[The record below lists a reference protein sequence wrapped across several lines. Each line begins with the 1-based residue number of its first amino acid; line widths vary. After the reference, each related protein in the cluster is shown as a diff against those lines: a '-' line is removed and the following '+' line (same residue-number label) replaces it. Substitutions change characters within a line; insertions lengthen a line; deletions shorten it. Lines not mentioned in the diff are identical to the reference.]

1 MDIRYSV
8 GPDELRNLNTDEL
21 RKKYLIEEVFQD
33 NALTV
38 TYCNDDRIMVLGAKP
53 LDSKVEIN
61 ISEEIGSDY
70 FLQNREL
77 AVINIGGEGTI
88 ILDGVEYEMVQYDGM
103 YIGKGTKE
111 IAFISKDAKS
121 PAKFYMNSASAHKEY
136 PTVKV
141 AFKDANPT
149 KMGTDKEMNKRT
161 IYKYVDPSVCESCQL
176 LMGMT
181 ILEEG
186 SGWNTM
192 PVHLHPRRM
201 EVYFYFNMNE
211 NTRVF
216 HLVGKPDETRHIVM
230 SNEQATISPNWSIHS
245 GTGTSN
251 YTFIW
256 GMCGENKNY
265 GDLQPVDSKL
275 LK

>member
-8 GPDELRNLNTDEL
+8 GPDELKTLDTEEL
-21 RKKYLIEEVFQD
+21 RKKYLIEEIFRD

-53 LDSKVEIN
+53 LDAKVEIN

-70 FLQNREL
+70 FLQNREM
-77 AVINIGGEGTI
+77 AVINIGGEGSI
-88 ILDGVEYEMVQYDGM
+88 IIDGVEHEMVQYDGM

-111 IAFISKDAKS
+111 IAFTSKDKKN

-149 KMGTDKEMNKRT
+149 KMGSDKEMNKRT

-181 ILEEG
+181 VLEDG

-201 EVYFYFNMNE
+201 EVYFYFNMDE

>member
-8 GPDELRNLNTDEL
+8 GPDELKTLSTDEL
-21 RKKYLIEEVFQD
+21 RKKYLIEEIFID
-33 NALTV
+33 NGLTV

-53 LDSKVEIN
+53 LDAKVEIN
-61 ISEEIGSDY
+61 ISDEIGSDF
-70 FLQNREL
+70 FLQNREM

-88 ILDGVEYEMVQYDGM
+88 ILDGVEHEMVQYDGM

-111 IAFISKDAKS
+111 IAFTSKDKEN

-149 KMGTDKEMNKRT
+149 KMGSDKEMNKRT

-181 ILEEG
+181 VLEEG

-201 EVYFYFNMNE
+201 EVYFYFNMDE

>member
-8 GPDELRNLNTDEL
+8 SPDELKTLTTDEL
-21 RKKYLIEEVFQD
+21 REKYLIEEIFVD
-33 NALTV
+33 NGLTV

-53 LDSKVEIN
+53 LDAKVEIN
-61 ISEEIGSDY
+61 ISDEIGSEF
-70 FLQNREL
+70 FLQNREM

-88 ILDGVEYEMVQYDGM
+88 ILDGVEHEMVQYDGM

-111 IAFISKDAKS
+111 IAFTSKDKEN

-149 KMGTDKEMNKRT
+149 KMGSDKEMNKRT

-181 ILEEG
+181 VLEEG

-201 EVYFYFNMNE
+201 EVYFYFNMDE

-265 GDLQPVDSKL
+265 GDLQPIDSKL

>member
-1 MDIRYSV
+1 MEIRYSV
-8 GPDELRNLNTDEL
+8 SPDELKNLNTEEL
-21 RKKYLIEEVFQD
+21 RNKYLIESIFVD
-33 NALTV
+33 DSLTT
-38 TYCNDDRIMVLGAKP
+38 TYCNDDRIIVLGAKP
-53 LDSKVEIN
+53 INSKVEIN
-61 ISEEIGSDY
+61 ISDEIGSEY
-70 FLQNREL
+70 FLENREM

-88 ILDGVEYEMVQYDGM
+88 YVDDAEYDMVQYDGM
-103 YIGKGTKE
+103 YIGKGTKK
-111 IAFISKDAKS
+111 ISFTSKDINN

-136 PTVKV
+136 PTVKIE
-141 AFKDANPT
+141 FKDANPM
-149 KMGTDKEMNKRT
+149 KMGSDKEMNKRT

-181 ILEEG
+181 ILEDG

-201 EVYFYFNMNE
+201 EVYFYFNMEE

-230 SNEQATISPNWSIHS
+230 KNEEATISPNWSIHS

-256 GMCGENKNY
+256 GMCGENRNY
-265 GDLQPVDSKL
+265 NDLEVVDTKL

>member
-1 MDIRYSV
+1 MDIRYSIS
-8 GPDELRNLNTDEL
+8 PDELKTLNTEEL

-53 LDSKVEIN
+53 LDTKVEIN

-70 FLQNREL
+70 FLQNREM
-77 AVINIGGEGTI
+77 AVINIGGEGII

-111 IAFISKDAKS
+111 IAFLSKDKEN

-149 KMGTDKEMNKRT
+149 KMGSEKEMNKRT

-181 ILEEG
+181 VLEEG

-201 EVYFYFNMNE
+201 EVYFYFNMEE

-265 GDLQPVDSKL
+265 SDLQPVDTKL

>member
-8 GPDELRNLNTDEL
+8 GPDELKTLSTDEL
-21 RKKYLIEEVFQD
+21 RKKYLIEEIFVD
-33 NALTV
+33 NGLTV

-53 LDSKVEIN
+53 LDAKVEIN
-61 ISEEIGSDY
+61 ISDEIGSDF
-70 FLQNREL
+70 FLQNREM

-88 ILDGVEYEMVQYDGM
+88 ILDGVEHEMVQYDGM

-111 IAFISKDAKS
+111 IAFTSKDKEN

-149 KMGTDKEMNKRT
+149 KMGSDKEMNKRT

-181 ILEEG
+181 VLEEG
-186 SGWNTM
+186 SGWN
-192 PVHLHPRRM
+192 H
-201 EVYFYFNMNE
+201 
-211 NTRVF
+211 
-216 HLVGKPDETRHIVM
+216 VGKSR
-230 SNEQATISPNWSIHS
+230 
-245 GTGTSN
+245 
-251 YTFIW
+251 F
-256 GMCGENKNY
+256 ENPRPLRGCVK
-265 GDLQPVDSKL
+265 KL
-275 LK
+275 W

>member
-8 GPDELRNLNTDEL
+8 GPDELKTLNTEEL

-53 LDSKVEIN
+53 LDTKVEIN

-70 FLQNREL
+70 FLQNREM

-88 ILDGVEYEMVQYDGM
+88 ILDGVEHEMVQYDGM

-111 IAFISKDAKS
+111 VAFLSKDKEN

-149 KMGTDKEMNKRT
+149 KMGSEKEMNKRT

-181 ILEEG
+181 VLEEG

-192 PVHLHPRRM
+192 PAHLHPRRM
-201 EVYFYFNMNE
+201 EVYFYFNME
-211 NTRVF
+211 EGTRVF

>member
-8 GPDELRNLNTDEL
+8 GPDELKKLNTDEL
-21 RKKYLIEEVFQD
+21 RSKYLIENVFKD
-33 NALTV
+33 NGLTV

-53 LDSKVEIN
+53 LDAKVEIN
-61 ISEEIGSDY
+61 ISDELGSEY

-88 ILDGVEYEMVQYDGM
+88 ILDGTEYEMVQYDGM

-111 IAFISKDAKS
+111 IAFTSKDKEN

-141 AFKDANPT
+141 SFKDANPT
-149 KMGTDKEMNKRT
+149 KMGTEKEMNKRT

-181 ILEEG
+181 VLEEG

-201 EVYFYFNMNE
+201 EVYFYFNMDE
-211 NTRVF
+211 KTRVF
-216 HLVGKPDETRHIVM
+216 HLVGKPDETRHIIM

-265 GDLQPVDSKL
+265 SDLQPVDSKL

>member
-8 GPDELRNLNTDEL
+8 SPDELKTLNTEEL
-21 RKKYLIEEVFQD
+21 RNKYLIEDIFID
-33 NALTV
+33 DSLTA
-38 TYCNDDRIMVLGAKP
+38 TYCNDDRIIVLGAKP
-53 LDSKVEIN
+53 LNSKVEIN
-61 ISEEIGSDY
+61 ISDEIGSDY
-70 FLQNREL
+70 FLENREM

-88 ILDGVEYEMVQYDGM
+88 YVDDTEYNMVQYDGM
-103 YIGKGTKE
+103 YIGKGIKK
-111 IAFISKDAKS
+111 ISFISKDAS
-121 PAKFYMNSASAHKEY
+121 NPAKFYMNSASAHKEY
-136 PTVKV
+136 PVVKIE
-141 AFKDANPT
+141 FKDANPM
-149 KMGTDKEMNKRT
+149 KMGSDKEMNKRT

-201 EVYFYFNMNE
+201 EVYFYFNMDE
-211 NTRVF
+211 NTRVL

-230 SNEQATISPNWSIHS
+230 KNEEATISPNWSIHS
-245 GTGTSN
+245 GTGTNN

-265 GDLQPVDSKL
+265 NDLEVVDTKL

>member
-8 GPDELRNLNTDEL
+8 GPDELKTLSTDEL
-21 RKKYLIEEVFQD
+21 RKKYLIEEIFVD
-33 NALTV
+33 NGLTV

-53 LDSKVEIN
+53 LDAKVEIN
-61 ISEEIGSDY
+61 ISDEIGSDF
-70 FLQNREL
+70 FLQNREM

-88 ILDGVEYEMVQYDGM
+88 ILDGVEHEMVQYDGM

-111 IAFISKDAKS
+111 IAFTSKDKEN

-149 KMGTDKEMNKRT
+149 KMGSDKEMNKRT

-181 ILEEG
+181 VLEEG

-201 EVYFYFNMNE
+201 EVYFYFNMDE

>member
-8 GPDELRNLNTDEL
+8 GPDELKTLSTDEL
-21 RKKYLIEEVFQD
+21 RKKYLIEEIFVD
-33 NALTV
+33 NGLTV

-53 LDSKVEIN
+53 LDAKVEIN
-61 ISEEIGSDY
+61 ISDEIGSDF
-70 FLQNREL
+70 FLQNREM

-88 ILDGVEYEMVQYDGM
+88 ILDGVEHEMVQYDGM

-111 IAFISKDAKS
+111 IAFTSKDKEN

-141 AFKDANPT
+141 AFKDVNPT
-149 KMGTDKEMNKRT
+149 KMGSDKEMNKRT

-181 ILEEG
+181 VLEEG

-201 EVYFYFNMNE
+201 EVYFYFNMDE

>member
-8 GPDELRNLNTDEL
+8 GPDELKTLSTDEL
-21 RKKYLIEEVFQD
+21 RKKYLIEEIFVD
-33 NALTV
+33 NGLTV

-53 LDSKVEIN
+53 LDAKVEIN
-61 ISEEIGSDY
+61 ISDEIGSDF
-70 FLQNREL
+70 FLQNREM
-77 AVINIGGEGTI
+77 AVINIGGEGAI
-88 ILDGVEYEMVQYDGM
+88 ILDGVEHEMVQYDGM

-111 IAFISKDAKS
+111 IAFTSKDKEN

-149 KMGTDKEMNKRT
+149 KMGSDKEMNKRT

-181 ILEEG
+181 VLEEG

-201 EVYFYFNMNE
+201 EVYFYFNMDE

>member
-1 MDIRYSV
+1 MNIRYSV
-8 GPDELRNLNTDEL
+8 SPDELKTLNTEEL
-21 RKKYLIEEVFQD
+21 RNKYLIEDIFID
-33 NALTV
+33 DSLTA
-38 TYCNDDRIMVLGAKP
+38 TYCNDDRIIVLGAKP
-53 LDSKVEIN
+53 LNSKVEIN
-61 ISEEIGSDY
+61 ISDEIGSEY
-70 FLQNREL
+70 FLENREM

-88 ILDGVEYEMVQYDGM
+88 YLDDAEYNMVQYDGM
-103 YIGKGTKE
+103 YIGKGIKK
-111 IAFISKDAKS
+111 ISFISKDAS
-121 PAKFYMNSASAHKEY
+121 NPAKFYMNSASAHKEY
-136 PTVKV
+136 PVVKIE
-141 AFKDANPT
+141 FKDANPM
-149 KMGTDKEMNKRT
+149 KMGSDKEMNKRT

-201 EVYFYFNMNE
+201 EVYFYFNMDE
-211 NTRVF
+211 NTRVL

-230 SNEQATISPNWSIHS
+230 KNEEATISPNWSIHS
-245 GTGTSN
+245 GTGTNN

-265 GDLQPVDSKL
+265 NDLEVVDTKL

>member
-8 GPDELRNLNTDEL
+8 GPDELKTLSTDEL
-21 RKKYLIEEVFQD
+21 RKKYLIEEIFVD
-33 NALTV
+33 NGLTV

-53 LDSKVEIN
+53 LDAKVEIN
-61 ISEEIGSDY
+61 ISDEIGSDF
-70 FLQNREL
+70 FLQNREM

-88 ILDGVEYEMVQYDGM
+88 ILDGVEHEMVQYDGM

-111 IAFISKDAKS
+111 IAFTSKDKEN

-149 KMGTDKEMNKRT
+149 KMGSDKEMNKRT

-181 ILEEG
+181 VLEEG

-201 EVYFYFNMNE
+201 EVYFYFNMDE

-216 HLVGKPDETRHIVM
+216 HLIGKPDETRHIVM

>member
-1 MDIRYSV
+1 M
-8 GPDELRNLNTDEL
+8 
-21 RKKYLIEEVFQD
+21 
-33 NALTV
+33 
-38 TYCNDDRIMVLGAKP
+38 
-53 LDSKVEIN
+53 
-61 ISEEIGSDY
+61 
-70 FLQNREL
+70 

-88 ILDGVEYEMVQYDGM
+88 ILDGVEHEMVQYDGM

-111 IAFISKDAKS
+111 IAFTSKDNEN

-149 KMGTDKEMNKRT
+149 KMGSDKEMNKRT

-181 ILEEG
+181 VLEEG

-201 EVYFYFNMNE
+201 EVYFYFNMDE

-216 HLVGKPDETRHIVM
+216 HLVGKPDETRHIVCLM
-230 SNEQATISPNWSIHS
+230 NKRLYLQTGQFIQEQVLAITLS
-245 GTGTSN
+245 
-251 YTFIW
+251 F
-256 GMCGENKNY
+256 GECVEKIKTMVTYNQ
-265 GDLQPVDSKL
+265 LIVSC
-275 LK
+275 

>member
-8 GPDELRNLNTDEL
+8 SPDELRTLNTEEL
-21 RKKYLIEEVFQD
+21 RKKYLIEDIFID
-33 NALTV
+33 DSLTA
-38 TYCNDDRIMVLGAKP
+38 TYCNDDRIIVLGAKP
-53 LDSKVEIN
+53 LNSKVEIN
-61 ISEEIGSDY
+61 ISDEIGSDY
-70 FLQNREL
+70 FLENREM
-77 AVINIGGEGTI
+77 AIINIGGEGTI
-88 ILDGVEYEMVQYDGM
+88 YVDDAEYNMVQYDGM
-103 YIGKGTKE
+103 YIGKGTKKVS
-111 IAFISKDAKS
+111 FTSKDAS
-121 PAKFYMNSASAHKEY
+121 NPAKFYMNSASAHKEY
-136 PTVKV
+136 PVVKIE
-141 AFKDANPT
+141 FKDANPM
-149 KMGTDKEMNKRT
+149 KMGSDKEMNKRT

-201 EVYFYFNMNE
+201 EVYFYFNMDE
-211 NTRVF
+211 NTRVL

-230 SNEQATISPNWSIHS
+230 KNEEATISPNWSIHS
-245 GTGTSN
+245 GTGTNN

-265 GDLQPVDSKL
+265 NDLEVVDTKL

>member
-1 MDIRYSV
+1 MDIRYSIS
-8 GPDELRNLNTDEL
+8 PDELKTLNTEEL

-53 LDSKVEIN
+53 LDAKVEIN

-70 FLQNREL
+70 FLQNREM

-111 IAFISKDAKS
+111 IAFLSKDKEN

-149 KMGTDKEMNKRT
+149 KMGSEKEMNKRT

-201 EVYFYFNMNE
+201 EVYFYFNMEE

-265 GDLQPVDSKL
+265 SDLQPVDSKL

>member
-8 GPDELRNLNTDEL
+8 GPDELKTLSTDEL
-21 RKKYLIEEVFQD
+21 RKKYLIEEIFVD
-33 NALTV
+33 NGLTV

-53 LDSKVEIN
+53 LDAKVEIN
-61 ISEEIGSDY
+61 ISDEIGSDF
-70 FLQNREL
+70 FLQNREM

-88 ILDGVEYEMVQYDGM
+88 ILDGVEHEMVQYDGM

-111 IAFISKDAKS
+111 IAFTSKDKEN

-149 KMGTDKEMNKRT
+149 KMGSDKEMNKRT

-181 ILEEG
+181 VLEEG

-201 EVYFYFNMNE
+201 EVYFYFNMDE

-256 GMCGENKNY
+256 GMCGENITFDDMDHVAMK
-265 GDLQPVDSKL
+265 DLK
-275 LK
+275 

>member
-1 MDIRYSV
+1 MEIRYSV
-8 GPDELRNLNTDEL
+8 SPDELKNLNTEEL
-21 RKKYLIEEVFQD
+21 RNKYLIESIFVD
-33 NALTV
+33 DSLTA
-38 TYCNDDRIMVLGAKP
+38 TYCNDDRIIVLGAKP
-53 LDSKVEIN
+53 INSKVEIN
-61 ISEEIGSDY
+61 ISDEIGSEY
-70 FLQNREL
+70 FLENREM

-88 ILDGVEYEMVQYDGM
+88 YVDDAEYDMVQYDGM
-103 YIGKGTKE
+103 YIGKGTKK
-111 IAFISKDAKS
+111 ISFTSKDINN

-136 PTVKV
+136 PTVKIE
-141 AFKDANPT
+141 FKDANPM
-149 KMGTDKEMNKRT
+149 KMGSDKEMNNRT

-181 ILEEG
+181 VLEEG

-201 EVYFYFNMNE
+201 EVYFYFNMEE

-216 HLVGKPDETRHIVM
+216 HLVGKPDETRHIIM
-230 SNEQATISPNWSIHS
+230 QNEEATISPNWSIHS

-265 GDLQPVDSKL
+265 NDLEVVDTKL

>member
-8 GPDELRNLNTDEL
+8 SPDELKTLNTEEL
-21 RKKYLIEEVFQD
+21 RNKYLIEDIFID
-33 NALTV
+33 DSLTA
-38 TYCNDDRIMVLGAKP
+38 TYCNDDRIIVLGAKP
-53 LDSKVEIN
+53 LNSKVKIN
-61 ISEEIGSDY
+61 ISDEIGSDY
-70 FLQNREL
+70 FLENREM

-88 ILDGVEYEMVQYDGM
+88 YVDDAEYNMVQYDGM
-103 YIGKGTKE
+103 YIGKGIKKVSFT
-111 IAFISKDAKS
+111 SKDINN

-136 PTVKV
+136 PVVKIE
-141 AFKDANPT
+141 FKDANPM
-149 KMGTDKEMNKRT
+149 KMGSDKEMNKRT

-201 EVYFYFNMNE
+201 EVYFYFNMDE
-211 NTRVF
+211 NTRVL

-230 SNEQATISPNWSIHS
+230 KNEEATISPNWSIHS
-245 GTGTSN
+245 GTGTNN

-265 GDLQPVDSKL
+265 NDLEVVDTKL

>member
-8 GPDELRNLNTDEL
+8 GPDELKTLNTDEL

-53 LDSKVEIN
+53 LDAKVEIN

-70 FLQNREL
+70 FLQNREM
-77 AVINIGGEGTI
+77 AVINIGGQGTI
-88 ILDGVEYEMVQYDGM
+88 ILDGVEHEMVQYDGM

-111 IAFISKDAKS
+111 IAFTSKDKKN

-181 ILEEG
+181 VLEEG

-201 EVYFYFNMNE
+201 EVYFYFNMEE

-245 GTGTSN
+245 GSGTSN

>member
-1 MDIRYSV
+1 MEIRYSV
-8 GPDELRNLNTDEL
+8 SPDELKNLNTEEL
-21 RKKYLIEEVFQD
+21 RNKYLIESIFVD
-33 NALTV
+33 DSLTT
-38 TYCNDDRIMVLGAKP
+38 TYCNDDRIIVLGAKP
-53 LDSKVEIN
+53 INSKVEIN
-61 ISEEIGSDY
+61 ISDEIGSEY
-70 FLQNREL
+70 FLENREM

-88 ILDGVEYEMVQYDGM
+88 YVDDAEYDMVQYDGM
-103 YIGKGTKE
+103 YIGKGTKK
-111 IAFISKDAKS
+111 ISFTSKDINN

-136 PTVKV
+136 PTVKIE
-141 AFKDANPT
+141 FKDANPM
-149 KMGTDKEMNKRT
+149 KMGSDKEMNKRT

-181 ILEEG
+181 ILEDG

-201 EVYFYFNMNE
+201 EVYFYFNMEE

-230 SNEQATISPNWSIHS
+230 KNEEATISPNWSIHS

-265 GDLQPVDSKL
+265 NDLEVVDTKL

>member
-8 GPDELRNLNTDEL
+8 GPDELRTLNTEEL

-53 LDSKVEIN
+53 LDNKVEIN

-111 IAFISKDAKS
+111 IAFLSKDKEN

-149 KMGTDKEMNKRT
+149 KMGTEKEMNKRT

-201 EVYFYFNMNE
+201 EVYFYFNMAE

-216 HLVGKPDETRHIVM
+216 HLVGKPDETRHIIM

>member
-8 GPDELRNLNTDEL
+8 GPDELKTLNTDEL
-21 RKKYLIEEVFQD
+21 RKKYLIEEIFVD
-33 NALTV
+33 NGLTV

-53 LDSKVEIN
+53 LDAKVEIN
-61 ISEEIGSDY
+61 ISDEIGSDF
-70 FLQNREL
+70 FLQNREM

-88 ILDGVEYEMVQYDGM
+88 ILDGVEHEMVQYDGM

-111 IAFISKDAKS
+111 IAFTSKDKEN

-149 KMGTDKEMNKRT
+149 KMGSDKEMNKRT

-181 ILEEG
+181 VLEEG

-201 EVYFYFNMNE
+201 EVYFYFNMEE

>member
-8 GPDELRNLNTDEL
+8 GPDELKTLNTEEL
-21 RKKYLIEEVFQD
+21 RKKYLIEEIFQD

-53 LDSKVEIN
+53 LDAKVEIN

-70 FLQNREL
+70 FLQNREM

-88 ILDGVEYEMVQYDGM
+88 ILDGVEHEMVQYDGM

-111 IAFISKDAKS
+111 IAFLSKDAKN

-149 KMGTDKEMNKRT
+149 KMGSEKEMNKRT

-181 ILEEG
+181 VLEEG

-201 EVYFYFNMNE
+201 EVYFYFNMEE

>member
-8 GPDELRNLNTDEL
+8 GPDELKTLNTDEL
-21 RKKYLIEEVFQD
+21 RKKYLIEEVFKD

-53 LDSKVEIN
+53 LDAKVEIN
-61 ISEEIGSDY
+61 ISEEIGSEY
-70 FLQNREL
+70 FLQNREM
-77 AVINIGGEGTI
+77 AVINIGGEGSI
-88 ILDGVEYEMVQYDGM
+88 FIDGVEHQMVQYDGM

-111 IAFISKDAKS
+111 IAFTSKDKEN

-141 AFKDANPT
+141 PFKDANPT
-149 KMGTDKEMNKRT
+149 KMGSDKEMNKRT

-181 ILEEG
+181 VLEEG

-192 PVHLHPRRM
+192 PAHLHPRRM
-201 EVYFYFNMNE
+201 EVYFYFNMDE

>member
-8 GPDELRNLNTDEL
+8 GPDELKTLSTDEL
-21 RKKYLIEEVFQD
+21 RKKYLIEEIFVD
-33 NALTV
+33 NGLTV

-53 LDSKVEIN
+53 LDAKVEIN
-61 ISEEIGSDY
+61 ISDEIGSDF
-70 FLQNREL
+70 FLQNREM

-88 ILDGVEYEMVQYDGM
+88 ILDGVEHEMVQYDGM

-111 IAFISKDAKS
+111 IAFTSKDKEN

-149 KMGTDKEMNKRT
+149 KMGSDKEMNKRT

-181 ILEEG
+181 VLEEG

-201 EVYFYFNMNE
+201 EVYLYFNMDE

>member
-8 GPDELRNLNTDEL
+8 GPDELKTLSTDEL
-21 RKKYLIEEVFQD
+21 RKKYLIEEIFVD
-33 NALTV
+33 NGLTV

-53 LDSKVEIN
+53 LDEKVEIN
-61 ISEEIGSDY
+61 ISDEIGSDF
-70 FLQNREL
+70 FLQNREM

-88 ILDGVEYEMVQYDGM
+88 ILDGVEHEMVQYDGM

-111 IAFISKDAKS
+111 IAFTSKDKEN

-149 KMGTDKEMNKRT
+149 KMGSDKEMNKRT

-181 ILEEG
+181 VLEEG

-201 EVYFYFNMNE
+201 EVYFYFNMDE

>member
-8 GPDELRNLNTDEL
+8 SPDELKTLTTDEL
-21 RKKYLIEEVFQD
+21 REKYLIEEIFVD
-33 NALTV
+33 NGLTV

-53 LDSKVEIN
+53 LDAKVEIN
-61 ISEEIGSDY
+61 ISDEIGSDF
-70 FLQNREL
+70 FLQNREM

-88 ILDGVEYEMVQYDGM
+88 ILDGVEHEMVQYDGM

-111 IAFISKDAKS
+111 IAFTSKDKEN

-149 KMGTDKEMNKRT
+149 KMGSDKEMNKRT

-181 ILEEG
+181 VLEEG

-201 EVYFYFNMNE
+201 EVYFYFNMDE

-265 GDLQPVDSKL
+265 GDLQPIDSKL

>member
-8 GPDELRNLNTDEL
+8 GPDELKTLSTDEL
-21 RKKYLIEEVFQD
+21 RKKYLIEEIFVD
-33 NALTV
+33 NGLTV

-53 LDSKVEIN
+53 LDAKVEIN
-61 ISEEIGSDY
+61 ISDEIGSDF
-70 FLQNREL
+70 FLQNREM

-88 ILDGVEYEMVQYDGM
+88 ILDGVEHEMVQYDGM
-103 YIGKGTKE
+103 YMGKGTKE
-111 IAFISKDAKS
+111 IAFTSKDKEN

-149 KMGTDKEMNKRT
+149 KMGSDKEMNKRT

-181 ILEEG
+181 VLEEG

-201 EVYFYFNMNE
+201 EVYFYFNMDE

>member
-8 GPDELRNLNTDEL
+8 GPDELKTLSTDEL
-21 RKKYLIEEVFQD
+21 RKKYLIEEIFVD
-33 NALTV
+33 NGLTV

-53 LDSKVEIN
+53 LDAKVEIN
-61 ISEEIGSDY
+61 ISDEIGSDF
-70 FLQNREL
+70 FLQNREM

-88 ILDGVEYEMVQYDGM
+88 ILDGVEHEMVQYDGM

-111 IAFISKDAKS
+111 IAFTSKDKEN

-136 PTVKV
+136 PTDKV

-149 KMGTDKEMNKRT
+149 KMGSDKEMNKRT

-181 ILEEG
+181 VLEEG

-201 EVYFYFNMNE
+201 EVYFYFNMDE

>member
-1 MDIRYSV
+1 
-8 GPDELRNLNTDEL
+8 
-21 RKKYLIEEVFQD
+21 
-33 NALTV
+33 
-38 TYCNDDRIMVLGAKP
+38 
-53 LDSKVEIN
+53 
-61 ISEEIGSDY
+61 
-70 FLQNREL
+70 
-77 AVINIGGEGTI
+77 
-88 ILDGVEYEMVQYDGM
+88 MVQYDGM

-111 IAFISKDAKS
+111 IAFTSKDKEN

-149 KMGTDKEMNKRT
+149 KMGSDKEMNKRT

-181 ILEEG
+181 VLEEG

-201 EVYFYFNMNE
+201 EVYFYFNMDE

>member
-8 GPDELRNLNTDEL
+8 GPDELKTLSTDEL
-21 RKKYLIEEVFQD
+21 RKKYLIEEIFVD
-33 NALTV
+33 NGLTV

-53 LDSKVEIN
+53 LDAKVEIN
-61 ISEEIGSDY
+61 ISDEIGSDF
-70 FLQNREL
+70 FLQNREM

-88 ILDGVEYEMVQYDGM
+88 ILDGVEHEMVQYDGM

-111 IAFISKDAKS
+111 IAFTSEDKEN

-149 KMGTDKEMNKRT
+149 KMGSDKEMNKRT

-181 ILEEG
+181 VLEEG

-201 EVYFYFNMNE
+201 EVYFYFNMDE

>member
-8 GPDELRNLNTDEL
+8 SPDELKTLNTEEL

-53 LDSKVEIN
+53 LDAKVEIN

-70 FLQNREL
+70 FLQNREM

-111 IAFISKDAKS
+111 IAFLSKDKEN

-149 KMGTDKEMNKRT
+149 KMGSEKEMNKRT

-181 ILEEG
+181 VLEEG

-201 EVYFYFNMNE
+201 EVYFYFNMEE

-265 GDLQPVDSKL
+265 SDLQPVDSKL

>member
-1 MDIRYSV
+1 MEIRYSV
-8 GPDELRNLNTDEL
+8 SPDELKNLNTEEL
-21 RKKYLIEEVFQD
+21 RNKYLIESIFVD
-33 NALTV
+33 DSLTA
-38 TYCNDDRIMVLGAKP
+38 TYCNDDRIIVLGAKP
-53 LDSKVEIN
+53 VNSKVEIN
-61 ISEEIGSDY
+61 ISDEIGSEY
-70 FLQNREL
+70 FLENREM

-88 ILDGVEYEMVQYDGM
+88 YVDDAEYNMVQYDGM
-103 YIGKGTKE
+103 YIGKGTKK
-111 IAFISKDAKS
+111 ISFTSKNINN

-136 PTVKV
+136 PTVKIE
-141 AFKDANPT
+141 FKDANPM
-149 KMGTDKEMNKRT
+149 KMGSDKEMNKRT

-201 EVYFYFNMNE
+201 EVYFYFNMEE

-230 SNEQATISPNWSIHS
+230 KNEEATISPNWSIHS

-265 GDLQPVDSKL
+265 NDLEVVDTKL

>member
-8 GPDELRNLNTDEL
+8 GPDELKTLSTDEL
-21 RKKYLIEEVFQD
+21 RKKYLIEEIFVD
-33 NALTV
+33 NGLTV

-53 LDSKVEIN
+53 LDAKVEIN
-61 ISEEIGSDY
+61 ISDEIGSDF
-70 FLQNREL
+70 FLQNREM

-88 ILDGVEYEMVQYDGM
+88 ILDGVEHEMVQYDGM
-103 YIGKGTKE
+103 YIRKGTKE
-111 IAFISKDAKS
+111 IAFTSKDKEN

-149 KMGTDKEMNKRT
+149 KMGSDKEMNKRT

-181 ILEEG
+181 VLEEG

-201 EVYFYFNMNE
+201 EVYFYFNMDE

>member
-8 GPDELRNLNTDEL
+8 GPDELKTLNTDEL
-21 RKKYLIEEVFQD
+21 RKKYLIEEVFKD

-53 LDSKVEIN
+53 LDAKVEIN
-61 ISEEIGSDY
+61 ISGGIGSDY
-70 FLQNREL
+70 FLQNREM

-88 ILDGVEYEMVQYDGM
+88 VLDGVEHGMVQYDGM

-111 IAFISKDAKS
+111 IAFLSKEKEN

-141 AFKDANPT
+141 AFKDAKPT
-149 KMGTDKEMNKRT
+149 KMGSEKEMNKRT

-181 ILEEG
+181 VLEEG

-201 EVYFYFNMNE
+201 EVYFYFNME
-211 NTRVF
+211 ERTRVF

>member
-8 GPDELRNLNTDEL
+8 GPDELRTLNTDEL

-53 LDSKVEIN
+53 LDAKVEIN

-70 FLQNREL
+70 FLQNREM

-88 ILDGVEYEMVQYDGM
+88 ILDGVEHEMVQYDGM

-111 IAFISKDAKS
+111 IAFLSKDKEN

-181 ILEEG
+181 VLEEG

-201 EVYFYFNMNE
+201 EVYFYFNMDE

>member
-8 GPDELRNLNTDEL
+8 GPDELKTLSTDEL
-21 RKKYLIEEVFQD
+21 RKKYLIEEIFVD
-33 NALTV
+33 NGLTV
-38 TYCNDDRIMVLGAKP
+38 TYCNDDRIMLLGAKP
-53 LDSKVEIN
+53 LDAKVEIN
-61 ISEEIGSDY
+61 ISDEIGSDF
-70 FLQNREL
+70 FLQNREM

-88 ILDGVEYEMVQYDGM
+88 ILDGVEHEMVQYDGM

-111 IAFISKDAKS
+111 IAFTSKDKEN

-149 KMGTDKEMNKRT
+149 KMGSDKEMNKRT

-181 ILEEG
+181 VLEEG

-201 EVYFYFNMNE
+201 EVYFYFNMDE